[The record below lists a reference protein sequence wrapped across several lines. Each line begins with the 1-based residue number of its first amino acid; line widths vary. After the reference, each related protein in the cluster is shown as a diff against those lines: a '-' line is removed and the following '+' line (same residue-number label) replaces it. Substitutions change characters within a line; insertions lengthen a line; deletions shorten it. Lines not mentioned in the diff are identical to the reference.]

1 MKLQYIC
8 APFMKATVAILYAES
23 RYTPWKENIDFDTVR
38 SFVEA
43 LESEYET
50 LVVHMTHPCGEL
62 ANLLR
67 STDYVINLC
76 YGFGNYNQAE
86 VAAWL
91 DLNEINHLSSCGDA
105 QLLAQDK
112 IAVEELLLEKGVRTP
127 VSLTHLS
134 QISQDSY
141 IQKPRFGGCHR
152 GIEIMDALA
161 AKERMDAGL
170 DSDTILQPY
179 LIGREFSIG
188 VIPKSDGSGYEVLP
202 PVEIVPFPPRDV
214 YIAGSAFG
222 STQREFH
229 PQLSEE
235 MKKELQAAAVISHN
249 TFGLNYMSRVD
260 IREYMGHMY
269 ILDINTMPNMH
280 PRKSL
285 IPAILQENQIDLK
298 ELLRRFIAINNQMR
312 LANDKIEGL
321 SPVEVPSA
329 YD

>member
-1 MKLQYIC
+1 
-8 APFMKATVAILYAES
+8 MKATIAILYAES

-43 LESEYET
+43 LESEYDT
-50 LVVHMTHPCGEL
+50 LVVHMTHPSEEL
-62 ANLLR
+62 ADLLK
-67 STDYVINLC
+67 SADYVVNLC

-91 DLNEINHLSSCGDA
+91 DFNEINHLSSCGDA

-112 IAVEELLLEKGVRTP
+112 KAVEELLLEKGVRTP
-127 VSLTHLS
+127 ISLLS
-134 QISQDSY
+134 TTQISEGSF

-152 GIEIMDALA
+152 GIEIMDAQEARARLG
-161 AKERMDAGL
+161 RGV
-170 DSDTILQPY
+170 DSDTLLQPY
-179 LIGREFSIG
+179 LIGREFSVG
-188 VIPKSDGSGYEVLP
+188 VIPKIDGSGYEVLP

-214 YIAGSAFG
+214 FIAGSAFG

-229 PQLSEE
+229 PELSAE
-235 MKKELQAAAVISHN
+235 MKRELQAAAVISHN

-260 IREYMGHMY
+260 IREYQGHMY

-285 IPAILQENQIDLK
+285 IPAILQENQIELT

-312 LANDKIEGL
+312 FANNKVEGL
-321 SPVEVPSA
+321 TPIEVPSNL
-329 YD
+329 D